1 MYHAQ
6 KRRKVSSLAIPL
18 VGIDILAKQH
28 DFYNTICNKTFD
40 FADFEEC
47 SKFFKTLINL
57 FRQMNYAEWQSEKFA
72 DYRSQIEALVNEQLN
87 K

>member
-1 MYHAQ
+1 MILQQDSFDDIDANCPLERQ
-6 KRRKVSSLAIPL
+6 KMMFEMVL
-18 VGIDILAKQH
+18 D
-28 DFYNTICNKTFD
+28 ICNKTFD

>member
-1 MYHAQ
+1 M
-6 KRRKVSSLAIPL
+6 S
-18 VGIDILAKQH
+18 KQH